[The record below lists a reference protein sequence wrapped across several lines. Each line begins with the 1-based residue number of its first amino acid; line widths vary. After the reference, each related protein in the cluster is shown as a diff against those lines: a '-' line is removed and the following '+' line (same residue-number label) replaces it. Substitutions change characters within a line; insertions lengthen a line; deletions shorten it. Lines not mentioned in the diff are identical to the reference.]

1 MRLIP
6 VVTASLLLA
15 ACAADSGGSDR
26 NSLAASACDAA
37 AKAQLDGKSY
47 ELDTETLAA
56 SLKEVGDGTQFLKAP
71 LVVEPGL
78 ATEAKQV
85 LECTV
90 RFSEGKP
97 TPDVIS
103 VVFNW

>member
-1 MRLIP
+1 MRLFP

-15 ACAADSGGSDR
+15 ACAADSGGGDR
-26 NSLAASACDAA
+26 GQLAASACDVA
-37 AKAQLDGKSY
+37 AKAQMGGKSY
-47 ELDTETLAA
+47 TLDTDAMVA
-56 SLKEVGDGTQFLKAP
+56 SLKDVGDGTQFLKAP

-90 RFSEGKP
+90 RFVEGKP
-97 TPDVIS
+97 APDVIR